1 MEYRLHLH
9 IYIYN
14 GINNMENINLLIV
27 DDEINIL
34 ETLKDIFEAHGYYVY
49 TASSGKEA
57 IEQVK
62 ERFYSIVIMDVKMPG
77 MNGVEAFKE
86 IKKLSPASE
95 VIMMTGYS
103 VDKLLEEA
111 LANGAYAVIYKP
123 INIPKLNMI
132 IEGVLKR
139 ISILLVDDSADDRA
153 TISDILLNKGY
164 RINEAEDGY
173 RGLELIQ
180 YSKYDLILLDVM
192 MPGMDG
198 IKTLEWIKEI
208 NPATA
213 VIVISAHNEEELIG
227 KAIKKGAL
235 AYLTKPVDIEKLLKI
250 ISDYRN
256 NLKV

>member
-1 MEYRLHLH
+1 MEK
-9 IYIYN
+9 
-14 GINNMENINLLIV
+14 INLLIV
-27 DDEINIL
+27 DDETNIR
-34 ETLKDIFEAHGYYVY
+34 ETLKDIFESHDGYNVY

-57 IEQVK
+57 IELVK
-62 ERFYSIVIMDVKMPG
+62 ERFCNIILMDVKMPG
-77 MNGVEAFKE
+77 MNGVEAFRE

-139 ISILLVDDSADDRA
+139 MSILLVDDSADDRA

-164 RINEAEDGY
+164 RINEAENGY

-213 VIVISAHNEEELIG
+213 VIVLSAHNEEELIG

-250 ISDYRN
+250 ISDYRD